1 MMTFRSFSFVWLVI
15 LLLLPACTNVNV
27 DIVHPEGEFRT
38 PSSFD
43 HSTFDALLGT
53 YVDDDGLVDYEGLKQ
68 SDALT
73 PYLEA
78 LAVTDPSELSE
89 QGQIAFWINAYNAL
103 TLKLIVDN
111 YPTESI
117 LRLSPRG
124 IKGLDFL
131 IPKVNTPFQ
140 VEVGY
145 VGGEK
150 QTPDHIEHGI
160 LRANY
165 DEPRIHFA
173 LVCAAM
179 SCPPLRNEAY
189 TGARLDEQLDDQG
202 RTFLHDRSKNAIPLD
217 DSTIQISKIF
227 DWFKGDFAEDDAGLQ
242 QYLAHHFDGD
252 LKAQLA
258 QGAFKIKHMNYDWTL
273 NDQRKINKKPEP
285 VPAPATAQ

>member
-1 MMTFRSFSFVWLVI
+1 MKIRSYSFVLLVI

-27 DIVHPEGEFRT
+27 DMVRPDGEVRT

-43 HSTFDALLGT
+43 HSAFDALLGT
-53 YVDDDGLVDYEGLKQ
+53 YVDDDGLVDYEDLKQ

-89 QGQIAFWINAYNAL
+89 QEQIAFWINAYNAL

-145 VGGEK
+145 VGGKK

-217 DSTIQISKIF
+217 ASTIQISKIF
-227 DWFKGDFAEDDAGLQ
+227 DWFKSDFAEDDAGLQ
-242 QYLAHHFDGD
+242 QYLAPYFGGD
-252 LKAQLA
+252 LKQQLE
-258 QGAFKIKHMNYDWTL
+258 QGAFVIKHISYDWTL
-273 NDQRKINKKPEP
+273 NDQLKVDEKPEP
-285 VPAPATAQ
+285 VPAPVSVQ